1 MSSASEPA
9 GSPLIRYLSWGRMQV
24 EGCADAKDFK
34 LWPGGGRAWD
44 WTETGLSHDPGIQVD
59 DVRELVEHGAR
70 VVVLSQGM
78 MEALKCQPETLAWLE
93 QQDVRVEVLETRA
106 AAQRY
111 NDLAREGEAVGGLFH
126 STC

>member
-1 MSSASEPA
+1 MNAPA
-9 GSPLIRYLSWGRMQV
+9 ETGRSPLIRYLSWGRMQV
-24 EGCADAKDFK
+24 EGCDNAKDFK

-59 DVRELVEHGAR
+59 DVRELVDHGAR
-70 VVVLSQGM
+70 IVVLSQGM
-78 MEALKCQPETLAWLE
+78 MEALKCQPDTLAWLE
-93 QQDVRVEVLETRA
+93 RQDVRVEVLETRA

>member
-1 MSSASEPA
+1 M
-9 GSPLIRYLSWGRMQV
+9 IRYLSWGRMQV
-24 EGCADAKDFK
+24 EGCEDAKDFK

-78 MEALKCQPETLAWLE
+78 MEALKCQPGTLAWLE